1 MLPAVRFADFCV
13 LFFGLMA
20 TSRSGE
26 FSDATLARR
35 VLDESADPQ
44 ALGQL
49 SERYGL
55 EMRPESVPDLLQRF
69 GLQLG
74 QPLGGG
80 WRP

>member
-1 MLPAVRFADFCV
+1 MLRAVRFAGFCV
-13 LFFGLMA
+13 LFFGLKA
-20 TSRSGE
+20 TSSSENLRRDPS
-26 FSDATLARR
+26 SQRPRR
-35 VLDESADPQ
+35 VAGPQ

-55 EMRPESVPDLLQRF
+55 ELRPESVPDLLQRF